1 MAATIKDPDEDSS
14 RPKGKH
20 IKAVLVNKLEGCSG
34 VVNMAVTIPHED
46 AVISVSDDKSIR
58 LWIKRESGQYWPSVC
73 HVMESEC
80 SALDYHGTSRRL
92 FVGLDDGAISEF
104 EVSEDFNRLHA
115 SRKYLAHMNRLTG
128 IVFSL
133 ENEWLLSVGRD
144 KYLQWHD
151 CTTGKRLGGFQTE
164 AWCTS
169 LQFDA
174 ESKHVF
180 VGDYGGHISVIKLE
194 SSSLS
199 LVTTLNGHSGKL
211 RPWHSWFG
219 TGSVRSLAWDA
230 ESKLLFS
237 GSFDESI
244 IVWDIGGQKGTALE
258 LHGHIT
264 KVQSLC
270 YAPHAKKLI
279 SCSEDGIV
287 RIWDMNVKRKE
298 TPEWSQSDVCE
309 RCGGPFFW
317 NFKGMWSQKAVGV
330 RQHHCRKCGRAVCNE
345 CSNNESSYPIM
356 GFENSVR
363 FCTECYADITD
374 EDREPLADFHD
385 AKHTTRSLHL
395 DLSKGRL
402 LTCGGDRIIK
412 IWDIKAILLS

>member
-1 MAATIKDPDEDSS
+1 MAATIRDRLEEDVTTKRS
-14 RPKGKH
+14 RKH
-20 IKAVLVNKLEGCSG
+20 LKAVLVNKLEGCSDT
-34 VVNMAVTIPHED
+34 VNMAVTIPHED

-58 LWIKRESGQYWPSVC
+58 LWIKRESGQYWPSIC
-73 HVMESEC
+73 HVMESAC

-92 FVGLDDGAISEF
+92 FVGLASGTISEF
-104 EVSEDFNRLHA
+104 QVTEDFNRLHHK
-115 SRKYLAHMNRLTG
+115 RNYLAHMNRVTR
-128 IVFSL
+128 INFSL
-133 ENEWLLSVGRD
+133 ENEWLLSTGRD

-151 CTTGKRLGGFQTE
+151 CTTGKRLGGYQTE

-180 VGDYGGHISVIKLE
+180 VGDYGAHISIIKLE
-194 SSSLS
+194 NNSPS
-199 LVTTLNGHSGKL
+199 LVTTLNGHSG
-211 RPWHSWFG
+211 
-219 TGSVRSLAWDA
+219 SVRALAWDPD
-230 ESKLLFS
+230 KRLLFS

-244 IVWDIGGQKGTALE
+244 IIWDIGGNQGTAFE
-258 LHGHIT
+258 LHGHLS
-264 KVQSLC
+264 KVQDLC

-287 RIWDMNVKRKE
+287 RIWDMNVKRQE

-317 NFKGMWSQKAVGV
+317 NFKAMWSQRAVGV
-330 RQHHCRKCGRAVCNE
+330 RQHHCRKCGRAVCND
-345 CSNNESSYPIM
+345 CGGKESSYPIM
-356 GFENSVR
+356 GYENSVR
-363 FCTECYADITD
+363 MCVECHESVTD
-374 EDREPLADFHD
+374 DERLPLADLHD
-385 AKHTTRSLHL
+385 AKHTTRSMHL
-395 DLSKGRL
+395 DLTKGRL

>member
-1 MAATIKDPDEDSS
+1 MAATIRDPEEDSS

-20 IKAVLVNKLEGCSG
+20 IKAALVNKLEGCSD

-58 LWIKRESGQYWPSVC
+58 LWIKRESGQYWPSIC
-73 HVMESEC
+73 HVMDSEC

-104 EVSEDFNRLHA
+104 EVSEDFNRLHPN
-115 SRKYLAHMNRLTG
+115 RKYLAHKSRVTA

-174 ESKHVF
+174 ESKHTF

-194 SSSLS
+194 SSSPS
-199 LVTTLNGHSGKL
+199 LVTTLNGHSG
-211 RPWHSWFG
+211 
-219 TGSVRSLAWDA
+219 SVRALAWDP

-258 LHGHIT
+258 LHGHIA

-279 SCSEDGIV
+279 SCSEDGII

-363 FCTECYADITD
+363 FCSECYEEITD

-385 AKHTTRSLHL
+385 AKHATRSLHL
-395 DLSKGRL
+395 DLTKGRL

-412 IWDIKAILLS
+412 IWDVKAILLS